1 MLCLATPWHY
11 LARQQ
16 GREASPIMQQA
27 NVLVWAAANTCCCS
41 MWHPASWIWSERK
54 VRLCHLVSWQHVGGY
69 SFFPFESCS
78 QNRSNTILG
87 NSCHVAVCKGI
98 FSFESIPHQA
108 MAHKAKRMHGSL
120 KCGWILTL
128 LQWSS
133 LTTLS
138 VRKCC
143 SGVCPHQASPRQPL
157 QMHHGYSLVCRKIPM
172 CPLAITACLFHVL
185 RKLYFPK
192 LRWQWLNPNS
202 RSLCVRMHVN
212 TCKTVRQFSFILF
225 AWHSFIFNYFNPTA
239 IDQSLS
245 LVIRSC
251 PWSIPQM

>member
-16 GREASPIMQQA
+16 GPEASPIMQQA

-185 RKLYFPK
+185 RKLYDDSDSI
-192 LRWQWLNPNS
+192 LTLD
-202 RSLCVRMHVN
+202 LCVYECMW
-212 TCKTVRQFSFILF
+212 TPVRLYDSFLSFCLHGI
-225 AWHSFIFNYFNPTA
+225 HSF
-239 IDQSLS
+239 
-245 LVIRSC
+245 
-251 PWSIPQM
+251 SIILIQLPLISHCH